1 MSSPFRA
8 CWFLPGL
15 LLLTASPS
23 LPAADIIWI
32 TENTDQNNP
41 PSPDDSGWTD
51 LLTSAGHTVNRL
63 TVTSLDSDPDS
74 LDRMNASD
82 LVIVSRDTNSGTYAS
97 NTSEVT
103 AWNDIA
109 TPLIQMSAYLVRSN
123 RWKWLN
129 NTGTPIASGPDLQI
143 RDPAHPI
150 FAGIIP
156 DDRNQFVLLT
166 NGTVNV
172 TNQANAGNGT
182 VLATDPGT
190 GNLWIAFWEPAT
202 EFYAGS
208 GQTPA
213 APRLWFAGGESANNP
228 KGGENFSSAGETVF
242 LNAVNWMADVTVNPP
257 TVINGSA
264 QEISTRTATVTG
276 EVTDTGGAPPNV
288 TVYYGNNN
296 GGTDPDAWNAG
307 IEAGVQAGIFSTA
320 LTGLTPGTTYYY
332 RSFASNSGGDDWADS
347 STSFTTLTPP
357 TPPTVVNSPA
367 SNVGFASAE
376 IGGQVTATGGEN
388 PTVLIYWGDNN
399 GGTTP
404 ESWDQFNDLSTQ
416 DGAFVD
422 ALANLT
428 DGVTYYFRCFAS
440 NSGGSAWAA
449 STGSFTTLTFGLAS
463 LTNSAAT
470 NVAGV
475 SAQINGTVTATGGD
489 SPVVEIHYGTTNG
502 GTNPGSWDSSVTIGT
517 QSGSFSTALNS
528 LAASTTYFFT
538 ASGTNIAG
546 QGWATPSLSFTTPE
560 ISDLVINEFM
570 ASNGGGTPTPN
581 QVPGA
586 TEDWIEIHNRG
597 NTTVSLAG
605 WHLTDSAGN
614 LNKWTFPPGIT
625 LAMGDFLVVFASGN
639 NAPDANGNL
648 HTNFSLSAGGEY
660 VALVRPSL
668 TVASEFGPSAMN
680 YPSQQSD
687 ISYGLHPSTLESVY
701 FQTPTPDAPNDAGG
715 QLLVEDTQFSHK
727 RGYYTS
733 AINLSL
739 TTNTPGATIR
749 YTLDGTVP
757 TQSTNGS
764 TYSRAIPINTTTVL
778 RVRAFKRGLQET
790 KVDTQ
795 SYIFPSSVGTQTRPS
810 GYPTRW
816 GSEPTA
822 DYNVDIQIT
831 QSRQYRARFL
841 EGLRDIPTLS
851 VTGEEDDFFGSN
863 GIYVDTQDRNIEAAV
878 SAEYFHP
885 GPVTDGVN
893 IENGFQIDCGCK
905 LQGGASRT
913 PSKAIKHSFS
923 LRFRDLY
930 GAGKLNYPVF
940 DGTTVTT
947 FDSIHLRAMYN
958 NSWIH
963 SNSGQRA
970 RATMIRDQ
978 WARDCMIDM
987 GNADGGQGHFVH
999 FYINGIY
1006 WGVFNLHERL
1016 ENDHYAAYNNYE
1028 DDEVLGLNPGRITSE
1043 ENSSFNAM
1051 KAVVTNS
1058 RSPWS
1063 RIQTVLDV
1071 DNYIDFVITEY
1082 FGRNAD
1088 LKSNDNW
1095 RAAGGGSANAP
1106 WRFYCWDTER
1116 ILEDHT
1122 STSAPSN
1129 SGSLDGALIFDNLE
1143 DHREFRVR
1151 FADRAYK
1158 HLFHGG
1164 ALTNLENRGRFQNYA
1179 DQIDTAIVCESAR
1192 WGDDRSGGGFS
1203 ANYARNENWTRAV
1216 YGTPGG
1222 PGTSPSNGV
1231 LGSWFPT
1238 SGTNRTDR
1246 MISAW
1251 QSKRFSGSSDTYLG
1265 TITAPLFTVN
1275 GGNQHGGE
1283 IPGAGTLSAT
1293 APSGSIYYTTDGTD
1307 PRLEGGS
1314 LAPGAILLSGG
1325 MTLPASGLVRM
1336 RARVGRADSWS
1347 PLSEAIF
1354 YLERRA
1360 TASDLR
1366 ITEINY
1372 NAARANAVEAEAGA
1386 NLATPRLFTGGDFEF
1401 IEICNVSTT
1410 AVNLDGVKFTNGL
1423 TFTFPVTNL
1432 PAGGYVVVV
1441 EDLEAFEVRYGKD
1454 PTVAGQFA
1462 GTLENDGER
1471 IAFAIWNGTGGQDFT
1486 FDDGG
1491 TWPGRADGFGS
1502 SLEIIDT
1509 AGDYGNSENW
1519 RSSCQYNGS
1528 PGALGAGLDG
1538 RIVVNEVLTN
1548 TNLPAVD
1555 RIELHN
1561 TTGASI
1567 PVANWYL
1574 SDANTNYRKF
1584 RISSGSIPA
1593 GGYLDWDES
1602 DFNANQNI
1610 ALSSYSGTIAATP
1623 TTVSDAAHGL
1633 STGDVITISGY
1644 GGIGGYNNTFEVT
1657 VLNADSFTIPV
1668 PFLDN
1673 HSTKGTYT
1681 SGEPF
1686 ALSSQGD
1693 DLWLLEADG
1702 AGKLLKFVDA
1712 VEFAA
1717 ARSSEA
1723 LGRWPDGAGSGTLV
1737 SMTANTLGSANAAAQ
1752 IGPVVISEV
1761 MYHPTA
1767 TPENSYEYVE
1777 IRNSGSL
1784 PESLVNWRLRGG
1796 VDFDFTTAHS
1806 LSAGESLLVVG
1817 FDPVADP
1824 VSTSNFRSHYGIDA
1838 GVLLLGPWTDGPLRN
1853 DHGTVRL
1860 QRPDTPLPADPAFYP
1875 QVTEDEVQ
1883 YLAIAPWPTSPA
1895 GGGQSLQR
1903 LNSSLF
1909 GNFPSSWVGKE
1920 PSPGT
1925 GAQQMSYADFR
1936 DLTFGPGSPPG
1947 SGELEDFDLD
1957 GFLNIVEYALG
1968 LNPLLSDAALAPSP
1982 VVDGGELTLTFP
1994 KNTLLS
2000 DVRCVVEFSA
2010 DLITWTPLVDVAV
2023 SFDNFI
2029 EVRKASITM
2038 APYPRLFLRI
2048 AVTH

>member
-1 MSSPFRA
+1 M
-8 CWFLPGL
+8 
-15 LLLTASPS
+15 TA
-23 LPAADIIWI
+23 
-32 TENTDQNNP
+32 
-41 PSPDDSGWTD
+41 
-51 LLTSAGHTVNRL
+51 AGTQAL
-63 TVTSLDSDPDS
+63 I
-74 LDRMNASD
+74 NA
-82 LVIVSRDTNSGTYAS
+82 IAF
-97 NTSEVT
+97 
-103 AWNDIA
+103 A
-109 TPLIQMSAYLVRSN
+109 TPL
-123 RWKWLN
+123 
-129 NTGTPIASGPDLQI
+129 
-143 RDPAHPI
+143 
-150 FAGIIP
+150 
-156 DDRNQFVLLT
+156 
-166 NGTVNV
+166 
-172 TNQANAGNGT
+172 NA
-182 VLATDPGT
+182 VSDPG
-190 GNLWIAFWEPAT
+190 PAT
-202 EFYAGS
+202 
-208 GQTPA
+208 
-213 APRLWFAGGESANNP
+213 
-228 KGGENFSSAGETVF
+228 
-242 LNAVNWMADVTVNPP
+242 PP
-257 TVINGSA
+257 TVANSA
-264 QEISTRTATVTG
+264 ATNVGAASATIG
-276 EVTDTGGAPPNV
+276 GQVTDTGGEDP
-288 TVYYGNNN
+288 TVLIYWGDNN
-296 GGTDPDAWNAG
+296 GGTSPGTWDNSIALGTHNG
-307 IEAGVQAGIFSTA
+307 SFSSN
-320 LTGLTPGTTYYY
+320 LTGLNPSTTYFF
-332 RSFASNSGGDDWADS
+332 RCFAANSGGDSWAS
-347 STSFTTLTPP
+347 STLSFTTPAPP
-357 TPPTVVNSPA
+357 NPPTVVNSPA
-367 SNVGFASAE
+367 GNVGFTSAE

-388 PTVLIYWGDNN
+388 PTVLIYWGDSN

-404 ESWDQFNDLSTQ
+404 GSWDQFNDLSTQ
-416 DGAFVD
+416 AGAFED

-428 DGVTYYFRCFAS
+428 DGVTYYFRSFAS
-440 NSGGSAWAA
+440 NSGGSDWAP
-449 STGSFTTLTFGLAS
+449 SSESFTTLTFGLAS

-470 NVAGV
+470 NVTGV
-475 SAQINGTVTATGGD
+475 SAQINGAVTATGGD
-489 SPVVEIHYGTTNG
+489 SPLVEIHYGTTNG
-502 GTNPGSWDSSVTIGT
+502 GTNPGSWDTSVSIGT
-517 QSGSFSTALNS
+517 QSGSFSTALSS
-528 LAASTTYFFT
+528 LAANTTYFFT
-538 ASGTNIAG
+538 ASGSNIAG

-560 ISDLVINEFM
+560 VSDLVINEFM
-570 ASNGGGTPTPN
+570 ASNGGGTPVPN
-581 QVPGA
+581 QVPG
-586 TEDWIEIHNRG
+586 TTDDWIELHNQG
-597 NTTVSLAG
+597 TTTLSLAG

-625 LAMGDFLVVFASGN
+625 LPMGDFLVVFASGN
-639 NAPDANGNL
+639 NALDANGNL

-668 TVASEFGPSAMN
+668 TVASEFGPSSTD

-687 ISYGLHPSTLESVY
+687 ISYGLHPSNLESVY

-733 AINLSL
+733 PINLSL
-739 TTNTPGATIR
+739 TTNTSGATIR

-764 TYSRAIPINTTTVL
+764 TYSSAIPINTTTVL
-778 RVRAFKRGLQET
+778 RVRAFKSGLQAT
-790 KVDTQ
+790 RLDTQ
-795 SYIFPSSVGTQTRPS
+795 SYIFPNSVVTQTRPS
-810 GYPTRW
+810 GYPTSW
-816 GSEPTA
+816 GGEPTA
-822 DYNVDIQIT
+822 DYNMDTQIT
-831 QSRQYRARFL
+831 RSSQYAARFL

-851 VTGEEDDFFGSN
+851 VTGEEDDFFGSD

-885 GPVTDGVN
+885 DAVTDGIN
-893 IENGFQIDCGCK
+893 IEDGFQIDCGCK

-1016 ENDHYAAYNNYE
+1016 ENDHYAAYNGYE
-1028 DDEVLGLNPGRITSE
+1028 DDEVLGLNPGRLTSE
-1043 ENSSFNAM
+1043 ETASFNAM

-1058 RSPWS
+1058 RSTWS

-1088 LKSNDNW
+1088 LKSGDNW

-1116 ILEDHT
+1116 ILENQT
-1122 STSAPSN
+1122 TTSAPSN
-1129 SGSLDGALIFDNLE
+1129 SGALDGALIFDDLE

-1203 ANYARNENWTRAV
+1203 GNYARNENWTRAV

-1251 QSKRFSGSSDTYLG
+1251 QSRTFSGSSDTYLG

-1283 IPGAGTLSAT
+1283 IPGGGTLSAT

-1314 LAPGAILLSGG
+1314 LAPGAILLSGE
-1325 MTLPASGLVRM
+1325 MSLPASGLVRM
-1336 RARVGRADSWS
+1336 RARVGGGDSWS

-1372 NAARANAVEAEAGA
+1372 NAVRANAVEAEAGA
-1386 NLATPRLFTGGDFEF
+1386 NLAIPRLFTGGDFEF
-1401 IEICNVSTT
+1401 VEICNVSAS
-1410 AVNLDGVKFTNGL
+1410 AVNLDGMKFTNGL

-1441 EDLEAFEVRYGKD
+1441 KDREAFEVRYGTGL
-1454 PTVAGQFA
+1454 PVAGQFT
-1462 GTLENDGER
+1462 GTLDNGGER
-1471 IAFAIWNGTGGQDFT
+1471 IAFATWNGTGTQDFT

-1491 TWPGRADGFGS
+1491 TWPGRANGIGS
-1502 SLEIIDT
+1502 SLEIINT

-1519 RSSCQYNGS
+1519 RSSCEYNGS

-1538 RIVVNEVLTN
+1538 RIVVNEILTN
-1548 TNLPAVD
+1548 TDLPAID

-1593 GGYLDWDES
+1593 GEYLDWDES
-1602 DFNANQNI
+1602 DFNANQNLPI
-1610 ALSSYSGTIAATP
+1610 SSYSGTIAAAP

-1644 GGIGGYNNTFEVT
+1644 GGIGAYNDTFEVT
-1657 VLNADSFTIPV
+1657 VPNANSFTIPV

-1673 HSTKGTYT
+1673 HGTKGTYT

-1693 DLWLLEADG
+1693 DVWLLEGDAS
-1702 AGKLLKFVDA
+1702 GKLLKFVDR

-1717 ARSSEA
+1717 AFNGDT
-1723 LGRWPDGAGSGTLV
+1723 LGRWPNGAGTGTLV
-1737 SMTANTLGSANAAAQ
+1737 TMTANTIGSPNSGPLV
-1752 IGPVVISEV
+1752 GPVVISEV
-1761 MYHPTA
+1761 MYHPDA
-1767 TPENSYEYVE
+1767 TIEDNLEYVE
-1777 IRNSGSL
+1777 LCNTGSVT
-1784 PESLVNWRLRGG
+1784 ENLVNWTLRGG
-1796 VDFDFTTAHS
+1796 VDFEFTAAHE
-1806 LSAGESLLVVG
+1806 LAPGDILVVVG
-1817 FDPVADP
+1817 FDPVVEANA
-1824 VSTSNFRSHYGIDA
+1824 TSAFRATYGIDA
-1838 GVLLLGPWTDGPLRN
+1838 SIPLMGPWTDGPLNN
-1853 DHGTVRL
+1853 DTGTVRL
-1860 QRPDTPLPADPAFYP
+1860 QRPDVPSPGDPTNFP
-1875 QVTEDEVQ
+1875 QVTEDEVI
-1883 YLAIAPWPTSPA
+1883 YFNTTPWPEDA
-1895 GGGQSLQR
+1895 DGNGESLNR
-1903 LNSSLF
+1903 TGLDLF
-1909 GNFPSSWVGKE
+1909 GNFSASWNATG
-1920 PSPGT
+1920 PTPGVKRFDY
-1925 GAQQMSYADFR
+1925 ASYR
-1936 DLTFGPGSPPG
+1936 DLTFGPGMPPG
-1947 SGELEDFDLD
+1947 SGELEDFDID
-1957 GFLNIVEYALG
+1957 GIPNLIEFALG
-1968 LNPLLSDAALAPSP
+1968 LDPLVFDANLLPGVVVEGGSLSISYNRNNLLSGITYQVQVS
-1982 VVDGGELTLTFP
+1982 T
-1994 KNTLLS
+1994 
-2000 DVRCVVEFSA
+2000 
-2010 DLITWTPLVDVAV
+2010 DLITWNPVPDVLV
-2023 SFDNFI
+2023 STQNFI
-2029 EVRKASITM
+2029 EVRKASVPTSPNGRQFM
-2038 APYPRLFLRI
+2038 RI
-2048 AVTH
+2048 AITH

>member
-1 MSSPFRA
+1 MSSSFRKN
-8 CWFLPGL
+8 WFLSGL
-15 LLLTASPS
+15 LLLIATTP

-51 LLTSAGHTVNRL
+51 LLNSAGHTVSRL
-63 TVTSLDSDPDS
+63 TVTSLDSDPDN
-74 LDRMNASD
+74 LDRLNASD

-97 NTSEVT
+97 NASEVT
-103 AWNDIA
+103 AWNDVA

-129 NTGTPIASGPDLQI
+129 NIGTPIASSTDLQV
-143 RDPAHPI
+143 RNPAHPI
-150 FAGIIP
+150 FAGVTP
-156 DDRNQFVLLT
+156 DDNNRFALVT

-172 TNQANAGNGT
+172 TNQAGAGNGT

-190 GNLWIAFWEPAT
+190 GNLWIAYWEPAT

-208 GQTPA
+208 GQTPS
-213 APRLWFAGGESANNP
+213 APRLWFAGGEGGDNP

-242 LNAVNWMADVTVNPP
+242 LNAVNWMADVTVDPP
-257 TVINGSA
+257 TVINGTA
-264 QEISTRTATVTG
+264 HEISARTANVTG
-276 EVTDTGGAPPNV
+276 QVTDTGGSPPNV
-288 TVYYGNNN
+288 TVYYGDNN
-296 GGTDPDAWNAG
+296 GGTDPGAWDASV
-307 IEAGVQAGIFSTA
+307 EADIQTGTFSTA
-320 LTGLTPGTTYYY
+320 LTGLTPDTTYYY

-347 STSFTTLTPP
+347 STSFTTPTASTPP
-357 TPPTVVNSPA
+357 TLVNSPA
-367 SNVGFASAE
+367 VNVGFASAQ
-376 IGGQVTATGGEN
+376 IGG
-388 PTVLIYWGDNN
+388 
-399 GGTTP
+399 
-404 ESWDQFNDLSTQ
+404 
-416 DGAFVD
+416 
-422 ALANLT
+422 
-428 DGVTYYFRCFAS
+428 R
-440 NSGGSAWAA
+440 
-449 STGSFTTLTFGLAS
+449 
-463 LTNSAAT
+463 
-470 NVAGV
+470 VA
-475 SAQINGTVTATGGD
+475 ATGGD
-489 SPVVEIHYGTTNG
+489 DPAVEIHYGTTNG
-502 GTNPGSWDSSVTIGT
+502 GTDPESWDTSVSIGT
-517 QSGSFSTALNS
+517 QSGSYSTELNS
-528 LAASTTYFFT
+528 LSANTTYFFT

-560 ISDLVINEFM
+560 ISDLIINEFM
-570 ASNGGGTPTPN
+570 ASNGGGTPAPN
-581 QVPGA
+581 QVPG
-586 TEDWIEIHNRG
+586 TTDDWIEIHNRG
-597 NTTVSLAG
+597 TTTLSLAG
-605 WHLTDSAGN
+605 WHLTDSAAN

-625 LAMGDFLVVFASGN
+625 LEMGDFLVVFASGN

-648 HTNFSLSAGGEY
+648 HTNFSLNAGGEY
-660 VALVRPSL
+660 VALVHPSL
-668 TVASEFGPSAMN
+668 TVASEFGSGSTD

-687 ISYGLHPSTLESVY
+687 ISYGLHPSNLEPVY
-701 FQTPTPDAPNDAGG
+701 FQTPTPNAPNNAGG
-715 QLLVEDTQFSHK
+715 QLLVENTRFSHK

-739 TTNTPGATIR
+739 TTNTSGATIR

-764 TYSRAIPINTTTVL
+764 TYSSAIPINTTTVL
-778 RVRAFKRGLQET
+778 RVRAFKRGLQAT

-816 GSEPTA
+816 GGEPTA
-822 DYNVDIQIT
+822 DYNVDTQIT

-841 EGLRDIPTLS
+841 AGLRDIPTLS
-851 VTGEEDDFFGSN
+851 VTGEKNDFFGSG
-863 GIYVDTQDRNIEAAV
+863 GIYVNTQDRNIEAAV

-885 GPVTDGVN
+885 DPVTDGVN

-930 GAGKLNYPVF
+930 GTGKLNYPVF
-940 DGTTVTT
+940 DGTAVTT

-1016 ENDHYAAYNNYE
+1016 ENDHYAAYNGHK
-1028 DDEVLGLNPGRITSE
+1028 DDEVLGLNPGRITAE

-1063 RIQTVLDV
+1063 RIQTVIDV

-1095 RAAGGGSANAP
+1095 RAAGGGSASAP

-1129 SGSLDGALIFDNLE
+1129 SGALDGALIFDDLE
-1143 DHREFRVR
+1143 KHREFRVR

-1158 HLFHGG
+1158 HLFHDG
-1164 ALTNLENRGRFQNYA
+1164 ALTNLENRSRFQKYA

-1203 ANYARNENWTRAV
+1203 DNYARNENWARAV

-1246 MISAW
+1246 IISAW
-1251 QSKRFSGSSDTYLG
+1251 RSKRFSGSSDTYLG

-1275 GGNQHGGE
+1275 GENQHGGE

-1307 PRLEGGS
+1307 PRLEGGG
-1314 LAPGAILLSGG
+1314 LAPGAILLSDG

-1336 RARVGRADSWS
+1336 RARTGRGDSWS
-1347 PLSEAIF
+1347 PLNEAIF

-1372 NAARANAVEAEAGA
+1372 NATPANAVEAEAGA
-1386 NLATPRLFTGGDFEF
+1386 NLAIPRLFTGGDFEF

-1423 TFTFPVTNL
+1423 AFTFPITNL

-1441 EDLEAFEVRYGKD
+1441 EDLEAFEVRYGRD
-1454 PTVAGQFA
+1454 LPVAGQFA

-1471 IAFAIWNGTGGQDFT
+1471 IAFATWNGTGGQDFN

-1519 RSSCQYNGS
+1519 RSSCEYNGS
-1528 PGALGAGLDG
+1528 PGAPGAGLDG
-1538 RIVVNEVLTN
+1538 RIVVNEVLSN
-1548 TNLPAVD
+1548 TDLPAID

-1602 DFNANQNI
+1602 DFNANENI
-1610 ALSSYSGTIAATP
+1610 ALSSYSGTIAVAP

-1644 GGIGGYNNTFEVT
+1644 GGIGAYNNTFEVT
-1657 VLNADSFTIPV
+1657 VRNADSFTIPV

-1673 HSTKGTYT
+1673 HGTRGTYT

-1686 ALSSQGD
+1686 ALSAQGD
-1693 DLWLLEADG
+1693 DVWLLEADDT
-1702 AGKLLKFVDA
+1702 GKLLKFVDV

-1717 ARSSEA
+1717 ARNSEA

-1737 SMTANTLGSANAAAQ
+1737 SMTANTLGSVNAPAQ

-1761 MYHPTA
+1761 MYHPIA
-1767 TPENSYEYVE
+1767 APENSYEYVE
-1777 IRNSGSL
+1777 LRNSGSL
-1784 PESLVNWRLRGG
+1784 SENLANWRLRGG
-1796 VDFDFTTAHS
+1796 VDFDFAATHFLAP
-1806 LSAGESLLVVG
+1806 GGILLVVG

-1824 VSTSNFRSHYGIDA
+1824 VSTDHFRSHYGIDA
-1838 GVLLLGPWTDGPLRN
+1838 GVLLLGPWADGPLRN
-1853 DHGTVRL
+1853 DNGTVRL
-1860 QRPDTPLPADPAFYP
+1860 QRPDNPLPAVPLFYP
-1875 QVTEDEVQ
+1875 QVTEDEVH
-1883 YLAIAPWPTSPA
+1883 YLAIAPWPTNPA
-1895 GGGQSLQR
+1895 GGGEALQR

-1909 GNFPSSWVGKE
+1909 GNFPTSWGGRE
-1920 PSPGT
+1920 PSPG
-1925 GAQQMSYADFR
+1925 ASELSYASFR
-1936 DLTFGPGSPPG
+1936 ELTFGPGSPPG

-1957 GFLNIVEYALG
+1957 GLLNIVEYALG
-1968 LNPLLSDAALAPSP
+1968 LNPLLLDAALAPSP
-1982 VVDGGELTLTFP
+1982 VMDGNELTLTFP
-1994 KNTLLS
+1994 RNTLLG
-2000 DVRCVVEFSA
+2000 DVRCAAEFST
-2010 DLITWTPLVDVAV
+2010 DLVTWTPLLDIPVP
-2023 SFDNFI
+2023 SDNFI
-2029 EVRKASITM
+2029 EMRQASITT

-2048 AVTH
+2048 AVTYTP